1 MMSEE
6 SHHSLF
12 GLVVAVALGVVVGGM
27 ALTMALWMIGGL
39 FHLLF
44 FLVRLATFVALGAAV
59 VWFIS
64 RRRERSSAH

>member
-1 MMSEE
+1 MSEE

-44 FLVRLATFVALGAAV
+44 FLLRLAMFVALGAAV

-64 RRRERSSAH
+64 RRRERSNAH

>member
-1 MMSEE
+1 MSEE

-44 FLVRLATFVALGAAV
+44 FLVRLATIVALGAAV
-59 VWFIS
+59 VWFVS
-64 RRRERSSAH
+64 RRRDRSSAH